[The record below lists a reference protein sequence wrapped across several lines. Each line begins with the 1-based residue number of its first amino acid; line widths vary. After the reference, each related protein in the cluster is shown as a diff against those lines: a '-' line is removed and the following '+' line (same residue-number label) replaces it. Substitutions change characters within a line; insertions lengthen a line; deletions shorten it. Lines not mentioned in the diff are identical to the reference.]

1 MEFVQY
7 MDDYLLPEN
16 QEFKRWVF
24 EEYIEQGLER
34 ETLKLGQVE
43 VIGGLGSVGL
53 GWERLES
60 GKVRGT
66 KLVIRPDL
74 E

>member
-24 EEYIEQGLER
+24 EEYIEQVLEQGS
-34 ETLKLGQVE
+34 LKLGQVE

-53 GWERLES
+53 GLERLEN